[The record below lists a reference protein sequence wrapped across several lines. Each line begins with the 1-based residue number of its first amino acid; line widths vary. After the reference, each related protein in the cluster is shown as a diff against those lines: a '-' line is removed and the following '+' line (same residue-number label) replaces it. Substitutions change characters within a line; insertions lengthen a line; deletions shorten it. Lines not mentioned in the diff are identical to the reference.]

1 MQVNFFCP
9 RWGFEGMPWPEFI
22 YRVKQAGYC
31 GVEWFPYSE
40 DVDPQQVATS
50 LKSNGLQ
57 LAIVMTVL
65 GEYTTTNEYIEILQ
79 TQLTAHIEQ
88 CQPVFI
94 TAQTGREYFDQE
106 QIQQCLDSCEHI
118 SKQTGVP
125 VYQETHRNKWAYAAH
140 VVPPVL
146 QKNEKLRITFDVS
159 HWFCVSESYLEDQ
172 QAAAKLA
179 IERAEHIHA
188 RVGHTQGS
196 QVTDPAKPQ
205 YAKALAEHL
214 AIWDKW
220 IEHKRNEGAGYCTI
234 TPEFGPPPYFTQTD
248 DGTTWQEQWRINCW
262 MKDLLHQR
270 YNIEHTNR

>member
-9 RWGFEGMPWPEFI
+9 RWGFENMPWPEFI
-22 YRVKQAGYC
+22 ERVKQAGYY
-31 GVEWFPYSE
+31 GIEWFPFSE
-40 DVDPQQVATS
+40 DVDPQEISAL
-50 LKSNGLQ
+50 LKSNDLQ
-57 LAIVMTVL
+57 LTIVMTVL
-65 GEYTTTNEYIEILQ
+65 GEYTTTDEYIRLLQ
-79 TQLTAHIEQ
+79 AQLAAHIEQ
-88 CQPVFI
+88 FKPVFV
-94 TAQTGREYFDQE
+94 TAQTGREYFNHQ
-106 QIQQCLDSCEHI
+106 QIQQCIDCCEQI

-125 VYQETHRNKWAYAAH
+125 VYQETHRNKWAYSAH

-172 QAAAKLA
+172 QAAVSLA
-179 IERAEHIHA
+179 IERAEHVHA

-205 YAKALAEHL
+205 HAQALAEHL

-220 IEHKRNEGAGYCTI
+220 IERKRNERADYCTM
-234 TPEFGPPPYFTQTD
+234 TPEFGPPPYFTPLD
-248 DGTTWQEQWRINCW
+248 DAPTWPEQWRINCW

-270 YNIEHTNR
+270 YNLNNNG

>member
-1 MQVNFFCP
+1 MRVNFFCP
-9 RWGFEGMPWPEFI
+9 RWGFEHMPWPEFVE
-22 YRVKQAGYC
+22 RVKQADYRGI
-31 GVEWFPYSE
+31 EWFPFSE
-40 DVDPQQVATS
+40 DVDPLEIAA
-50 LKSNGLQ
+50 LLERNDLQ

-65 GEYTTTNEYIEILQ
+65 GEYATTDEYIQLLQ
-79 TQLTAHIEQ
+79 TQLTTHIKQ
-88 CQPVFI
+88 CKPVFV
-94 TAQTGREYFDQE
+94 TAQTGREYFNQE
-106 QIQQCLDSCEHI
+106 QIQRCINCCEQI

-146 QKNEKLRITFDVS
+146 QKNEQLRITFDVS

-172 QAAAKLA
+172 QAAVDLA
-179 IERAEHIHA
+179 IKRAEHIHA

-205 YAKALAEHL
+205 HAKALAEHL

-220 IEHKRNEGAGYCTI
+220 IERKRNEGADYCTM
-234 TPEFGPPPYFTQTD
+234 TPEFGPPPYFTQLD
-248 DGTTWQEQWRINCW
+248 DAPTWPEQWRINCW

-270 YNIEHTNR
+270 YNLNNNG

>member
-9 RWGFEGMPWPEFI
+9 RWGFENMPWPEFI
-22 YRVKQAGYC
+22 DRVKQAGYQ

-40 DVDPQQVATS
+40 DADPQEIAAL
-50 LKSNGLQ
+50 LKSNDLQ
-57 LAIVMTVL
+57 LVIVMAVL
-65 GEYTTTNEYIEILQ
+65 GDYATTDEYIELLQ

-88 CQPVFI
+88 CHPVFV
-94 TAQTGREYFDQE
+94 TAQTGREYFNQE
-106 QIQQCLDSCEHI
+106 QVQQCINCCEQI
-118 SKQTGVP
+118 RKQTGVP

-140 VVPPVL
+140 VVPAVL
-146 QKNEKLRITFDVS
+146 QNNDNLRITLDVS

-172 QAAAKLA
+172 QAAINLA
-179 IERAEHIHA
+179 VERAEHVHA

-205 YAKALAEHL
+205 HAKALAEHL

-220 IEHKRNEGAGYCTI
+220 IERKRNEGAEYCTI
-234 TPEFGPPPYFTQTD
+234 TPEFGPPPYFTQPGD
-248 DGTTWQEQWRINCW
+248 EPTWPEQWRINCW

-270 YNIEHTNR
+270 YNLNNNG